1 MVGSKRIS
9 GTYFS
14 NNGCASE
21 HREQTMMY
29 DDLNSCTS
37 DALDLDNWSSL
48 NVGMAKTKNIET
60 HLMWAWC
67 WYCIPYVWHS
77 LLGKKVS
84 SASNV
89 TAKYW
94 QTLSKEWQ
102 CNSGRGIERC
112 TSAWKRLDLGE
123 HSTFSKADET
133 ESLLLFLV
141 TMIHNTGEGVYLGL
155 LLFTAYWIG

>member
-1 MVGSKRIS
+1 
-9 GTYFS
+9 
-14 NNGCASE
+14 
-21 HREQTMMY
+21 
-29 DDLNSCTS
+29 
-37 DALDLDNWSSL
+37 
-48 NVGMAKTKNIET
+48 
-60 HLMWAWC
+60 MWAWC

-123 HSTFSKADET
+123 HSTFFQGWWNWKSFIISCHNDSQYWRRSLPRTSSLYCILNWVNDVDAGAVTPRWFMASQGEPPKMTCFQDFGDLWNKYCSSHIVDT
-133 ESLLLFLV
+133 EIWTCQIRMMSS
-141 TMIHNTGEGVYLGL
+141 I
-155 LLFTAYWIG
+155 I